1 MHVHR
6 SFRRHSRPAAD
17 APSCG
22 TGALSGGLRVVV
34 YVVVVTVVVALLK
47 SGQSMLDAFG
57 LVTVAAGAAVQIS
70 SWLGQ
75 SANSSSGG
83 PA

>member
-6 SFRRHSRPAAD
+6 FSRRHGRPAAD

-34 YVVVVTVVVALLK
+34 FVVVVTVVVALMK
-47 SGQSMLDAFG
+47 TGQSMLDAFG
-57 LVTVAAGAAVQIS
+57 LVAVAAGAAVQIS
-70 SWLGQ
+70 SWLDQ
-75 SANSSSGG
+75 SAATSGG
-83 PA
+83 AA

>member
-1 MHVHR
+1 MHLHR
-6 SFRRHSRPAAD
+6 FPRRHGRPAAG

-34 YVVVVTVVVALLK
+34 FVVVVTVVVALLK

-57 LVTVAAGAAVQIS
+57 LVAVAAGAAVQIS

-75 SANSSSGG
+75 SAATAPGG
-83 PA
+83 AA

>member
-6 SFRRHSRPAAD
+6 FSRRHGRLAAN

-22 TGALSGGLRVVV
+22 TDVLSGGLRVVV
-34 YVVVVTVVVALLK
+34 FVVVVTVVVALMK
-47 SGQSMLDAFG
+47 TGQSMLDAFG
-57 LVTVAAGAAVQIS
+57 LVAVAAGAAVQIS

-75 SANSSSGG
+75 SAAAPGG
-83 PA
+83 AA

>member
-1 MHVHR
+1 MHVPR
-6 SFRRHSRPAAD
+6 SSRRHSRSAAG

-22 TGALSGGLRVVV
+22 TASLSGGLRVVV
-34 YVVVVTVVVALLK
+34 FVVVVAVVVALMK

-70 SWLGQ
+70 SWLDRP
-75 SANSSSGG
+75 AAAVPGG
-83 PA
+83 TA

>member
-6 SFRRHSRPAAD
+6 LSRRRPTAG

-22 TGALSGGLRVVV
+22 TGVLSGGLRVAVF
-34 YVVVVTVVVALLK
+34 VVVVTVVVALMK

-57 LVTVAAGAAVQIS
+57 LVAVAAGAAVQIS
-70 SWLGQ
+70 SWLDRT
-75 SANSSSGG
+75 AAAPGG
-83 PA
+83 AA